1 MKCFNCNNDINT
13 EASVCSFCGARI
25 NQVKS
30 NFITYI
36 GAPDNLNGYQKSYKL
51 VLLINIIQNF
61 NEKREALVS
70 KVISDIREF
79 YVDRYNRGLLPD
91 VDVDSRIANI
101 HESKDYDVFAV
112 MKSQPYNVINQKG
125 FLFINRNEN
134 DELIFVFHD
143 DITASMTDQEFSKLV
158 DLLNQKLAYYYQK
171 HNLDEI
177 KKDAD
182 IDIEIE
188 KSFLDAPEQDGVIE
202 ANNYDGI
209 EIANITTLSRRA
221 KNVLM
226 RNGIFT
232 IGELKVFVQTNDL
245 NDLKNLGQKTHSE
258 IYELLGS
265 DMISFSESDS
275 ESAVKSELTIARAF
289 SENTYNLF
297 VKYCNANG
305 ITLFSELIGFDF
317 DSLIYESG
325 FGAGRIE
332 KLKAKYEEILENVDD
347 SNVDKSTCKVKSN
360 PNIALHESNKKL
372 PISILKNLDI
382 SEKLVAE
389 IKGLNINTIEDLG
402 EVILSETRKLELL
415 KRIGKK
421 KLDALIDALKN
432 LELPLSD
439 IAQGILE
446 EIRADRSFEVYVKRA
461 EGFTLQ
467 EIADM
472 YDLTRERVRQI
483 EKKFNN
489 KIKPLMLTLITNYFS
504 ENNQNY
510 IRMQTVLDI
519 FDDDNFDKVIIHT
532 LNGCDEL
539 EYLDFAELY
548 ISKSSKEQNTFE
560 KLYEIAVEFIGEG
573 INLYDKLDELDG
585 MLAGKGY
592 SYIDADAFLN
602 LLIACNAKFYG
613 DYVVFN
619 RQSYG
624 YLCSKVVGKYFKNG
638 INLYSDEDL
647 NLLREY
653 VKKEF
658 GALKLPENNRAL
670 ASRIDSFLVIVDK
683 GKSNV
688 IENISV
694 DLDVLEE
701 VKKYIDSEKRSELY
715 YSEIFSEYEGLLCM
729 TTGITNPY
737 CLHGVL
743 AYFYP
748 DNYTY
753 GRDFLTKSGDE
764 YVSVSI
770 EERIDELLRTSGHAL
785 SRKEIKNKLAGYSD
799 VMIFNAVYR
808 SEYLIQWDSNYYNTM
823 HNIAFENDEQEELAI
838 ILEMIISDNDGYCS
852 DRWIYEEVIIQM
864 PDFCSRNNIENHT
877 NLFYI
882 LGALLN
888 TKYKF
893 SQPHI
898 AKYDLFDDLT
908 TKNVA
913 IHFLND
919 VNHVSYSEFTDIAE
933 KMHWSPV
940 TVGLV
945 FSELETEY
953 IRISQDEYVKKD
965 IVSFDSQIIDSI
977 KQTIGSKLNEIGYLS
992 LIGLDDFED
1001 FIDVGYE
1008 WNTFLLASIV
1018 ENCEMGFKIV
1028 QPQTR
1033 DRRYQ
1038 KGIIIESDSSTDT
1051 YDGIVAATMKYH
1063 GIESLREN
1071 QFLSFLILNH
1081 LTTKATPREL
1091 QLSDVIKYENETYSV

>member
-13 EASVCSFCGARI
+13 EASVCSFCGAQI

-91 VDVDSRIANI
+91 VDVDSRISNI

-143 DITASMTDQEFSKLV
+143 DITASMSNSEFEKLK
-158 DLLNQKLAYYYQK
+158 DLLNQKLTFYFKK
-171 HNLDEI
+171 HNLDNAETETESPR
-177 KKDAD
+177 AD
-182 IDIEIE
+182 T
-188 KSFLDAPEQDGVIE
+188 PEQDGLVEID
-202 ANNYDGI
+202 NYDKI
-209 EIANITTLSRRA
+209 EIINISTLSQRA

-226 RNGIFT
+226 RSGIFT
-232 IGELKVFVQTNDL
+232 IGELKAFIQVNELD
-245 NDLKNLGQKTHSE
+245 NLKNLGQKTKEEIIDILSSNIVHSAAE
-258 IYELLGS
+258 V
-265 DMISFSESDS
+265 DVDS
-275 ESAVKSELTIARAF
+275 STNNSPLIEVAF
-289 SENTYNLF
+289 AENAFNLF
-297 VKYCNANG
+297 VRYCANNN
-305 ITLFSELIGFDF
+305 IKTVNDLASFDF
-317 DSLIYESG
+317 SVLKEERG
-325 FGAGRIE
+325 FGETKINKIINKYTQLKDSPIITNVMETIQVKIDENDTLIDEVDYLSVRSKNVLKLNGLYSVNAIRKYATENDIGQLKKITAHNYIE
-332 KLKAKYEEILENVDD
+332 ICSLVLMQPISLKMLNDAVGERLVDICISRAKGLSLQEVGEEISLSRERIRQLENQGFKKI
-347 SNVDKSTCKVKSN
+347 SPIIVKPIIRSMEIN
-360 PNIALHESNKKL
+360 NKKH
-372 PISILKNLDI
+372 I
-382 SEKLVAE
+382 SE
-389 IKGLNINTIEDLG
+389 
-402 EVILSETRKLELL
+402 
-415 KRIGKK
+415 
-421 KLDALIDALKN
+421 
-432 LELPLSD
+432 
-439 IAQGILE
+439 E
-446 EIRADRSFEVYVKRA
+446 EICQIVGNEIVVLAIYILQKSGKFE
-461 EGFTLQ
+461 
-467 EIADM
+467 
-472 YDLTRERVRQI
+472 
-483 EKKFNN
+483 
-489 KIKPLMLTLITNYFS
+489 
-504 ENNQNY
+504 
-510 IRMQTVLDI
+510 
-519 FDDDNFDKVIIHT
+519 H
-532 LNGCDEL
+532 
-539 EYLDFAELY
+539 LDFADIFVE
-548 ISKSSKEQNTFE
+548 KNNQKQNTFM
-560 KLYEIAVEFIGEG
+560 KLKDLAMSFVGEG
-573 INLYDKLDELDG
+573 INLYDELDNLDK
-585 MLAGKGY
+585 MLADEGY
-592 SYIDADAFLN
+592 DYIDADAFLN

-613 DYVVFN
+613 DYVVFD

-624 YLCSKVVGKYFKNG
+624 YLCAKVVGKYFKDG
-638 INLYSDEDL
+638 INLYSEDDL

-670 ASRIDSFLVIVDK
+670 ASRVDSFLVIVGK

-688 IENISV
+688 IENIVV
-694 DLDVLEE
+694 DLNVLEE
-701 VKKYIDSEKRSELY
+701 VKKFIDTDMRSELY
-715 YSEIFSEYEGLLCM
+715 YSEIFSEFEGLLCM

-743 AYFYP
+743 SYFYP

-764 YVSVSI
+764 YVSVSV
-770 EERIDELLRTSGHAL
+770 EERINELLKTAGHAL

-808 SEYLIQWDSNYYNTM
+808 SEYLIQWDANYYNTM
-823 HNIAFENDEQEELAI
+823 NNIDFKGDEREDIGI
-838 ILEMIISDNDGYCS
+838 ILDMLVDDNAGYCS
-852 DRWIYEEVIIQM
+852 DRWIYEEIVSQL
-864 PDFCSRNNIENHT
+864 PEFCCRNHIENHT

-882 LGALLN
+882 LGAILN
-888 TKYKF
+888 KKYKF

-913 IHFLND
+913 VHFLND
-919 VNHVSYSEFTDIAE
+919 INHISYSEFTEIAE

-940 TVGLV
+940 TSGLV

-953 IRISQDEYVKKD
+953 FRISQDEYVKKD

>member
-13 EASVCSFCGARI
+13 EASVCSFCGTQI

-30 NFITYI
+30 RFIAYI
-36 GAPDNLNGYQKSYKL
+36 GAPNNLNGYQKSYKL
-51 VLLINIIQNF
+51 VLLINIIRNF
-61 NEKREALVS
+61 NEKKEALVS
-70 KVISDIREF
+70 KVISDVREF
-79 YVDRYNRGLLPD
+79 YLDRYNRGLLPD
-91 VDVDSRIANI
+91 IDVDSRIANI

-143 DITASMTDQEFSKLV
+143 DITASMSDSEFSKL
-158 DLLNQKLAYYYQK
+158 DNLLNEKLTFYYQK
-171 HNLDEI
+171 YNLDEV
-177 KKDAD
+177 K
-182 IDIEIE
+182 IDEESYIEDSSE
-188 KSFLDAPEQDGVIE
+188 DTCEPDGVFE
-202 ANNYDGI
+202 NGNYDSV
-209 EIANITTLSRRA
+209 EITNISTLGQRA

-232 IGELKVFVQTNDL
+232 IGELKAFVQGNDL

-258 IYELLGS
+258 IYALLQS
-265 DMISFSESDS
+265 DMLAFSEPNS
-275 ESAVKSELTIARAF
+275 EVAVKKELTISRAF
-289 SENTYNLF
+289 AENTYNLF
-297 VKYCNANG
+297 VQYCKANG
-305 ITLFSELIGFDF
+305 LTLFSELIGFDF
-317 DSLIYESG
+317 DSLVYESG
-325 FGAGRIE
+325 FGPGRIE
-332 KLKAKYEEILENVDD
+332 KLKAKYKEILENIDEFNVEKATYTIKSNVSISLHD
-347 SNVDKSTCKVKSN
+347 SNKN
-360 PNIALHESNKKL
+360 L
-372 PISILKNLDI
+372 PISILKNLDV
-382 SEKLVAE
+382 SEKLVVE
-389 IKGLNINTIEDLG
+389 IHGLNVNTMGELE
-402 EVILSETRKLELL
+402 EVISSDTSKIELL

-421 KLDALIDALKN
+421 KLDVLVDALKS
-432 LELPLSD
+432 LEVPLNA
-439 IAQGILE
+439 IAQGLLE
-446 EIRADRSFEVYVKRA
+446 KIRTDRSFEVYVKRA

-504 ENNQNY
+504 EKNQNY

-548 ISKSSKEQNTFE
+548 IAKTSKEQNTFE
-560 KLYEIAVEFIGEG
+560 KLYEIAVEFVGDG
-573 INLYDKLDELDG
+573 INLYDKLDELDD

-613 DYVVFN
+613 DYVVFD

-624 YLCSKVVGKYFKNG
+624 YLCSKVVGKYFKDG
-638 INLYSDEDL
+638 INLYSEDDL

-694 DLDVLEE
+694 DLDALEE

-743 AYFYP
+743 SYFYP

-764 YVSVSI
+764 YVSISI

-823 HNIAFENDEQEELAI
+823 HNITFENDEQEELAI
-838 ILEMIISDNDGYCS
+838 ILEMIIRDNDGYCS
-852 DRWIYEEVIIQM
+852 DRWIYEEVISQM

-882 LGALLN
+882 LGALLS

-965 IVSFDSQIIDSI
+965 IVSYDSQVIDSI
-977 KQTIGSKLNEIGYLS
+977 KQTIGSKLNGIGYLS
-992 LIGLDDFED
+992 LIGFDDFED

-1038 KGIIIESDSSTDT
+1038 KGIIIEANSSTDT

-1071 QFLSFLILNH
+1071 QFLSFLVLNH

>member
-1 MKCFNCNNDINT
+1 MKCFNCNNDINI
-13 EASVCSFCGARI
+13 EASVCSFCGTQI

-30 NFITYI
+30 RFIAYI
-36 GAPDNLNGYQKSYKL
+36 GAPNNLNGYQKSYKL

-79 YVDRYNRGLLPD
+79 YLDRYNRGLLPD
-91 VDVDSRIANI
+91 IDVDSRIANI

-143 DITASMTDQEFSKLV
+143 DITASMSDSEFSKL
-158 DLLNQKLAYYYQK
+158 DNLLNEKLTFYYQK
-171 HNLDEI
+171 FNLDEA
-177 KKDAD
+177 K
-182 IDIEIE
+182 IDEESYIEDSSE
-188 KSFLDAPEQDGVIE
+188 DTYEHDGS
-202 ANNYDGI
+202 NNYASV
-209 EIANITTLSRRA
+209 EITDISTLSQRA

-232 IGELKVFVQTNDL
+232 IGELKAFVQDNDL

-258 IYELLGS
+258 IYALLQS
-265 DMISFSESDS
+265 DMLAFSEPNS
-275 ESAVKSELTIARAF
+275 EVAVEKELTISRAF

-297 VKYCNANG
+297 VQYCKANG
-305 ITLFSELIGFDF
+305 LTLFSELIEFDF
-317 DSLIYESG
+317 DSLVYESG
-325 FGAGRIE
+325 FGPGRIE
-332 KLKAKYEEILENVDD
+332 KLKAKYEEILENIDEFNVEKATCTIK
-347 SNVDKSTCKVKSN
+347 SNVSIS
-360 PNIALHESNKKL
+360 LHNSNKNL
-372 PISILKNLDI
+372 PISILKNLDV
-382 SEKLVAE
+382 SEKLVVE
-389 IKGLNINTIEDLG
+389 IHELNVNTMGELE
-402 EVILSETRKLELL
+402 EVISSDTSKIELL

-421 KLDALIDALKN
+421 KLDVLVDALKS
-432 LELPLSD
+432 LEVPLNGL
-439 IAQGILE
+439 AQGLLE
-446 EIRADRSFEVYVKRA
+446 KIRTDRSFEVYVKRA

-489 KIKPLMLTLITNYFS
+489 RIKPLMLTLITNYFS
-504 ENNQNY
+504 KKNQSY

-548 ISKSSKEQNTFE
+548 IAKTSKEQNTFE
-560 KLYEIAVEFIGEG
+560 KLYEIAVEFVGDG
-573 INLYDKLDELDG
+573 INLYDKLDELDD

-613 DYVVFN
+613 DYVVFD

-624 YLCSKVVGKYFKNG
+624 SLCSKVVGKYFKDG
-638 INLYSDEDL
+638 INLYSEDDL

-743 AYFYP
+743 SYFYP

-764 YVSVSI
+764 YVSISI

-823 HNIAFENDEQEELAI
+823 HNITFENDEQEELAI

-852 DRWIYEEVIIQM
+852 DRWIYEEVISQM

-888 TKYKF
+888 KKYKF

-898 AKYDLFDDLT
+898 ADYDLFDDLT
-908 TKNVA
+908 TQNVA
-913 IHFLND
+913 IHFLSD
-919 VNHVSYSEFTDIAE
+919 TNHISYSEFNDIAE
-933 KMHWSPV
+933 RMHWSHV
-940 TVGLV
+940 TAGLV

-953 IRISQDEYVKKD
+953 FRMSQDEYIKKD
-965 IVSFDSQIIDSI
+965 LVSFDSQVIDNI
-977 KQTIGSKLNEIGYLS
+977 RQTIGSKMNEIGYLS

-1018 ENCEMGFKIV
+1018 ENYDMGFKIV

-1038 KGIIIESDSSTDT
+1038 KGIIIESESSTDT

-1063 GIESLREN
+1063 GIELLREN

-1081 LTTKATPREL
+1081 LTTKATPKEL
-1091 QLSDVIKYENETYSV
+1091 QLSDIIKYENETYSV

>member
-1 MKCFNCNNDINT
+1 MKCFNCNNDINI
-13 EASVCSFCGARI
+13 EASVCSFCGTQI

-30 NFITYI
+30 RFIAYI
-36 GAPDNLNGYQKSYKL
+36 GAPNNLNGYQKSYKL

-79 YVDRYNRGLLPD
+79 YLDRYNRGLLPD
-91 VDVDSRIANI
+91 IDVDSRIANI

-143 DITASMTDQEFSKLV
+143 DITASMSDSEFSKL
-158 DLLNQKLAYYYQK
+158 DNLLNEKLTFYYQK
-171 HNLDEI
+171 FNLDEA
-177 KKDAD
+177 K
-182 IDIEIE
+182 IDEESYIEDSSE
-188 KSFLDAPEQDGVIE
+188 DTYEHDGS
-202 ANNYDGI
+202 NNYASV
-209 EIANITTLSRRA
+209 EITDISTLSQRA

-232 IGELKVFVQTNDL
+232 IGELKAFVQDNDL

-258 IYELLGS
+258 IYALLQS
-265 DMISFSESDS
+265 DMLAFSEPNS
-275 ESAVKSELTIARAF
+275 EVAVEKELTISRAF

-297 VKYCNANG
+297 VQYCKANG
-305 ITLFSELIGFDF
+305 LTLFSELIEFDF
-317 DSLIYESG
+317 DSLVYESG
-325 FGAGRIE
+325 FGPGRIE
-332 KLKAKYEEILENVDD
+332 KLKAKYEEILENIDEFNVEKATCTIK
-347 SNVDKSTCKVKSN
+347 SNVSIS
-360 PNIALHESNKKL
+360 LHNSNKNL
-372 PISILKNLDI
+372 PISILKNLDV
-382 SEKLVAE
+382 SEKLVVE
-389 IKGLNINTIEDLG
+389 IHELNVNTMGELE
-402 EVILSETRKLELL
+402 EVISSDTSKIELL

-421 KLDALIDALKN
+421 KLDVLVDALKS
-432 LELPLSD
+432 LEVPLNGL
-439 IAQGILE
+439 AQGLLE
-446 EIRADRSFEVYVKRA
+446 KIRTDRSFEVYVKRA

-489 KIKPLMLTLITNYFS
+489 RIKPLMLTLITNYFS
-504 ENNQNY
+504 KKNQSY

-548 ISKSSKEQNTFE
+548 IAKTSKEQNTFE
-560 KLYEIAVEFIGEG
+560 KLYEIAVEFVGDG
-573 INLYDKLDELDG
+573 INLYDKLDELDD

-613 DYVVFN
+613 DYVVFD

-624 YLCSKVVGKYFKNG
+624 YLCSKVVGKYFKDG
-638 INLYSDEDL
+638 INLYSEDDL

-743 AYFYP
+743 SYFYP

-764 YVSVSI
+764 YVSISI

-823 HNIAFENDEQEELAI
+823 HNITFENDEQEELAI

-852 DRWIYEEVIIQM
+852 DRWIYEEVISQM

-888 TKYKF
+888 KKYKF

-898 AKYDLFDDLT
+898 ADYDLFDDLT
-908 TKNVA
+908 TQNVA
-913 IHFLND
+913 IHFLSD
-919 VNHVSYSEFTDIAE
+919 TNHISYSEFNDIAE
-933 KMHWSPV
+933 RMHWSHV
-940 TVGLV
+940 TAGLV

-953 IRISQDEYVKKD
+953 FRMSQDEYIKKD
-965 IVSFDSQIIDSI
+965 LVSFDSQVIDNI
-977 KQTIGSKLNEIGYLS
+977 RQTIGSKMNEIGYLS

-1018 ENCEMGFKIV
+1018 ENYDMGFKIV

-1038 KGIIIESDSSTDT
+1038 KGIIIESESSTDT

-1063 GIESLREN
+1063 GIELLREN

-1081 LTTKATPREL
+1081 LTTKATPKEL
-1091 QLSDVIKYENETYSV
+1091 QLSDIIKYENETYSV

>member
-1 MKCFNCNNDINT
+1 MKCFNCDNDINT
-13 EASVCSFCGARI
+13 EASVCSFCGAKI

-36 GAPDNLNGYQKSYKL
+36 GAPYNLNGYQKSYKL
-51 VLLINIIQNF
+51 VLLINIIRNF

-70 KVISDIREF
+70 KVISDIRGF

-91 VDVDSRIANI
+91 IDVDSRIGNI
-101 HESKDYDVFAV
+101 HESTDYDVFAV

-143 DITASMTDQEFSKLV
+143 DITASMSDQEFSKLL

-171 HNLDEI
+171 HNLDDV

-182 IDIEIE
+182 TDIEKFFPE
-188 KSFLDAPEQDGVIE
+188 EPEQDGVFE

-209 EIANITTLSRRA
+209 EIANISTLSRRA
-221 KNVLM
+221 KNVLT

-232 IGELKVFVQTNDL
+232 IGELKMFAQANDL
-245 NDLKNLGQKTHSE
+245 NDLKNLGQKTYAE
-258 IYELLGS
+258 IYELLGT
-265 DMISFSESDS
+265 DTISFPESTSEV
-275 ESAVKSELTIARAF
+275 AVKSELTIASAF
-289 SENTYNLF
+289 SENTYTLF
-297 VKYCNANG
+297 VKCCNANG
-305 ITLFSELIGFDF
+305 LTLFSELTGFDF
-317 DSLIYESG
+317 DSLVYERG
-325 FGAGRIE
+325 FGAVKIE
-332 KLKAKYEEILENVDD
+332 KIKSKYEEILENIAD
-347 SNVDKSTCKVKSN
+347 SSFSESPCKTKSN
-360 PNIALHESNKKL
+360 LNVSIHDSNKKL
-372 PISILKNLDI
+372 PISILKNFDI
-382 SEKLVAE
+382 SEKLVVE
-389 IKGLNINTIEDLG
+389 VERLNVNTIEDLG
-402 EVILSETRKLELL
+402 EIISSDAKRIELF
-415 KRIGKK
+415 KCIGKK
-421 KLDALIDALKN
+421 KIDVLVSALKN

-446 EIRADRSFEVYVKRA
+446 QIRADRSFEVYVKRA
-461 EGFTLQ
+461 EGLTLQ

-472 YDLTRERVRQI
+472 YNLTRERVRQI
-483 EKKFNN
+483 ERKFND

-519 FDDDNFDKVIIHT
+519 FDDDNFDKVIIYT

-548 ISKSSKEQNTFE
+548 IAKTSKEQNTFE
-560 KLYEIAVEFIGEG
+560 KLHEIAVEFIGDG

-585 MLAGKGY
+585 MLAEKGY

-624 YLCSKVVGKYFKNG
+624 YLCSKVVGKYFKEG
-638 INLYSDEDL
+638 INLYSDEDI
-647 NLLREY
+647 NMLREY

-658 GALKLPENNRAL
+658 GALKLPDNNRAL

-715 YSEIFSEYEGLLCM
+715 YSEIFSEYEGLLRM

-785 SRKEIKNKLAGYSD
+785 SRKEIQSKLAGYSD

-823 HNIAFENDEQEELAI
+823 HNIVFENDEQEELAI
-838 ILEMIISDNDGYCS
+838 ILEMIIGDNDGYCS
-852 DRWIYEEVIIQM
+852 DRWIYEEVISQM

-882 LGALLN
+882 LGALLSK
-888 TKYKF
+888 KYKF

-913 IHFLND
+913 KYFLNNID
-919 VNHVSYSEFTDIAE
+919 HISYSEFNDIAE
-933 KMHWSPV
+933 KMRWAPV
-940 TVGLV
+940 TVGMV
-945 FSELETEY
+945 FSELENEY
-953 IRISQDEYVKKD
+953 FRISQDEYVKKD

-977 KQTIGSKLNEIGYLS
+977 KQTISSKMNEIGYLS

-1001 FIDVGYE
+1001 FMDVGYE
-1008 WNTFLLASIV
+1008 WNTFLLASMV
-1018 ENCEMGFKIV
+1018 ENYNMGFKIV
-1028 QPQTR
+1028 QPQAR

-1051 YDGIVAATMKYH
+1051 YDGIVVATMKYH

-1081 LTTKATPREL
+1081 LTIKATPREL
-1091 QLSDVIKYENETYSV
+1091 QLSDIIKYENETYSV

>member
-1 MKCFNCNNDINT
+1 MKCFNCNNDINA
-13 EASVCSFCGARI
+13 EALVCSFCGVHI

-30 NFITYI
+30 KFITYI

-51 VLLINIIQNF
+51 VLLINIIRNF

-70 KVISDIREF
+70 KVISDVREF
-79 YVDRYNRGLLPD
+79 YLDRYNKGLLPD
-91 VDVDSRIANI
+91 IDVDSRIANI

-112 MKSQPYNVINQKG
+112 MKSQPYNVINKKG

-143 DITASMTDQEFSKLV
+143 DITASMSDSEFSKLEN
-158 DLLNQKLAYYYQK
+158 LLNEKLVYYYK
-171 HNLDEI
+171 KYNLNEAKLDEEPALE
-177 KKDAD
+177 DSSTD
-182 IDIEIE
+182 TSEHDGVFDGSNYDSIEI
-188 KSFLDAPEQDGVIE
+188 V
-202 ANNYDGI
+202 
-209 EIANITTLSRRA
+209 NISTLSQRA

-232 IGELKVFVQTNDL
+232 IGELKAFVQTNDL

-258 IYELLGS
+258 ILSLLES
-265 DMISFSESDS
+265 DMIKFSEPAS
-275 ESAVKSELTIARAF
+275 EKTIKRELTISRAF
-289 SENTYNLF
+289 SENAYNLF
-297 VKYCNANG
+297 VKFCNAKG
-305 ITLFSELIGFDF
+305 LTLFSELIGFDF
-317 DSLIYESG
+317 DSLVYESG

-332 KLKAKYEEILENVDD
+332 KLKAKYKEVLENIGEINASDSTCTIKSNISIFLHD
-347 SNVDKSTCKVKSN
+347 SNKN
-360 PNIALHESNKKL
+360 L
-372 PISILKNLDI
+372 PISMLKNLDV
-382 SEKLVAE
+382 SEKLVVE
-389 IKGLNINTIEDLG
+389 IHGLNINTIGELG
-402 EVILSETRKLELL
+402 ELISAETSKIELL

-421 KLDALIDALKN
+421 KIDMLISALKS
-432 LELPLSD
+432 LELPLND
-439 IAQGILE
+439 IAQRLLE
-446 EIRADRSFEVYVKRA
+446 KIRDDRSFEVYVKRA

-472 YDLTRERVRQI
+472 YNLTRERVRQI

-504 ENNQNY
+504 EKNQSY

-548 ISKSSKEQNTFE
+548 IAKTSKEQNTFE
-560 KLYEIAVEFIGEG
+560 KLYEIAVEFVGDG
-573 INLYDKLDELDG
+573 INLYDKLDELDD

-613 DYVVFN
+613 DYVVFD

-624 YLCSKVVGKYFKNG
+624 YLCSKVVGKYFKDG
-638 INLYSDEDL
+638 INLYSEDDL

-701 VKKYIDSEKRSELY
+701 IKKYIDSEKRSELY

-743 AYFYP
+743 SYFYP

-764 YVSVSI
+764 YVSISI

-823 HNIAFENDEQEELAI
+823 HNITFENDEQEELAI

-852 DRWIYEEVIIQM
+852 DRWIYEEVISQM

-888 TKYKF
+888 KKYKF

-898 AKYDLFDDLT
+898 ADYDLFDNLT
-908 TKNVA
+908 TQNVA
-913 IHFLND
+913 IHFLSD
-919 VNHVSYSEFTDIAE
+919 TNHISYSEFNDIAE
-933 KMHWSPV
+933 RMHWSHV
-940 TVGLV
+940 TAGLV

-953 IRISQDEYVKKD
+953 FRMSQDEYIKKD
-965 IVSFDSQIIDSI
+965 LVSFDSQVIDNI
-977 KQTIGSKLNEIGYLS
+977 RQTIGSKMNEIGYLS

-1018 ENCEMGFKIV
+1018 ENYDMGFKIV

-1038 KGIIIESDSSTDT
+1038 KGIIIESESSTDT

-1063 GIESLREN
+1063 GIELLREN

-1081 LTTKATPREL
+1081 LTTKATPKEL
-1091 QLSDVIKYENETYSV
+1091 QLSDIIKYENETYSV